1 MFIVNIQDVRISNIP
16 DVTNPHQS
24 ALILS
29 YLSRQYTLVQVFSHS
44 QWTPAQR
51 LWRHFDEQGKVSLI
65 VKDYQQYLVW
75 VEKIDSPD
83 LRLEPVFRAQLCLID
98 GLWAEIRELLGRSQ
112 AAEFGTEILNSIPS
126 IKSIKGLLATIALAT
141 QPNQSIET
149 YILSKKQLYI
159 LHQEIHRLG
168 RKYLGK
174 NYLQEII
181 GDLEQGLQ
189 PQLRR
194 ELQAWLNKQS
204 RSTS

>member
-1 MFIVNIQDVRISNIP
+1 MFIVNIQDVQISNIP

-29 YLSRQYTLVQVFSHS
+29 YLSRQYTLVQVFPLS

-65 VKDYQQYLVW
+65 VFDNQQYLIW

-112 AAEFGTEILNSIPS
+112 ASEFVTEILNSIPS
-126 IKSIKGLLATIALAT
+126 MKSIKGLLATIALAT
-141 QPNQSIET
+141 QPDRSIET
-149 YILSKKQLYI
+149 YILSNKQLFI
-159 LHQEIHRLG
+159 LHQEIYRLG